1 VHVYYSLPGAPIG
14 ARRELG
20 IFIAPAARRKRSG
33 EIAKLGCS
41 GRGAVKKDGRF
52 SPQRWRAR

>member
-1 VHVYYSLPGAPIG
+1 MSTTVYPVRQSVL
-14 ARRELG
+14 
-20 IFIAPAARRKRSG
+20 AASWEFSSPQPRRKRSG